1 METRMDTSDPV
12 ALSLRSNA
20 IELRAVAETVPVDT
34 AAHLYTVATE
44 LERLAVATEDA
55 GRQYPYQWIL

>member
-1 METRMDTSDPV
+1 MDTSDPV

-20 IELRAVAETVPVDT
+20 VELRAVAETVPVDT

-44 LERLAVATEDA
+44 LERLAVVTEDA
-55 GRQYPYQWIL
+55 GSQDPCQWIL